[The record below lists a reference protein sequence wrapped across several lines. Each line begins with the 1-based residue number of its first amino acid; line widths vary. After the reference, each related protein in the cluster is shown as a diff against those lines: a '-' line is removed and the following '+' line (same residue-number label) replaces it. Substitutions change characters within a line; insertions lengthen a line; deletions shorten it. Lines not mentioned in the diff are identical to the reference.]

1 MSARVGE
8 LMVSALLDRLRHEP
22 TEKRIRATV
31 GTEEVV
37 DSTRA
42 LLVWEPRRVVPQYA
56 VPVEDVTAELR
67 PAADECEGSDA
78 PVLHPGIPFSAHST
92 DGEPLD
98 IHAAGEARGHAAFR
112 PADED
117 LDGYVV
123 LDFDG
128 LDAWYEED
136 EKVFSHPRDP
146 FHRVDTRRSSRSLR
160 IEVDGTLVAETT
172 RPTLVFETNLPTRF
186 YFPREDVKVDL
197 ERSPHRTYCPYKGEA
212 SYWSFEAGGRTIDN
226 LLWTYEDPLEDVAAL
241 RGLLALFDEVV
252 DVTLDGEERP
262 RPDTDFARAMK
273 NEFGLTDG

>member
-1 MSARVGE
+1 
-8 LMVSALLDRLRHEP
+8 MVSALLDRLRHEP

-56 VPVEDVTAELR
+56 VPVEDVAAELR
-67 PAADECEGSDA
+67 PAADEGEGSDA

-92 DGEPLD
+92 NGEPLD
-98 IHAAGEARGHAAFR
+98 VHVAGEARGHAAFR